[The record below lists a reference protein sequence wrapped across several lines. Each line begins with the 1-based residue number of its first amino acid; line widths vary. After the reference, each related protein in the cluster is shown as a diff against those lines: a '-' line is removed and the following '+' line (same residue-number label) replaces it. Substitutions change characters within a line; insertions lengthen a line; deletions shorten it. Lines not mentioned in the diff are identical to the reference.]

1 MLAYWFQRITARE
14 VAPVVPAP
22 IIREENAY
30 GAHSNLQHPQ
40 NERVVLIVD
49 DRLNSNG
56 ARCAPPGTGSGE
68 FRSSSTGIYNL
79 K

>member
-1 MLAYWFQRITARE
+1 MRTARIATFD
-14 VAPVVPAP
+14 V
-22 IIREENAY
+22 RKMNA
-30 GAHSNLQHPQ
+30 S
-40 NERVVLIVD
+40 VLIVD